1 MVEAA
6 GVEPASEIVA
16 SQETTC
22 LVAFRR
28 PKAISQSALR
38 SRQDEQTTSPNFS
51 PAGPD
56 LSGRASPLCD
66 VGSPPVDEA
75 EDDGNLTN

>member
-22 LVAFRR
+22 LVVFRR
-28 PKAISQSALR
+28 PKANSQSALR

-51 PAGPD
+51 LARPD
-56 LSGRASPLCD
+56 LSGEPAHCATSALRPWTKRRTTA
-66 VGSPPVDEA
+66 
-75 EDDGNLTN
+75 T